1 MGNGRRG
8 IIPLVVTACDLVMT
22 AGAGGRLWIETFHS
36 LSQVRYTSLS
46 PKNVTSVEF
55 QSVSKSYAIYYA
67 PEDRLKELVTLNR
80 WNRHRDFWALSD
92 VSFEVG
98 RGETF
103 VMIGENGSGKSTLL
117 EIVNA
122 WMRQE
127 PAEVGRLVE
136 KPGA

>member
-1 MGNGRRG
+1 MDRFP
-8 IIPLVVTACDLVMT
+8 I
-22 AGAGGRLWIETFHS
+22 FHS

-46 PKNVTSVEF
+46 PKNVNSVEF
-55 QSVSKSYAIYYA
+55 QSVSKSYAIYDA

-80 WNRHRDFWALSD
+80 WKRHRDFWALCD

>member
-8 IIPLVVTACDLVMT
+8 IIPLVVTACDFVMT
-22 AGAGGRLWIETFHS
+22 AGAGGRLWIVSQTFHS

-55 QSVSKSYAIYYA
+55 QSVSKSYAIYHT

-80 WNRHRDFWALSD
+80 WKRHRDFWALCD
-92 VSFEVG
+92 VSVEVG

-103 VMIGENGSGKSTLL
+103 CIIGEK
-117 EIVNA
+117 
-122 WMRQE
+122 
-127 PAEVGRLVE
+127 
-136 KPGA
+136 

>member
-1 MGNGRRG
+1 MDRFP
-8 IIPLVVTACDLVMT
+8 I
-22 AGAGGRLWIETFHS
+22 FHS

-98 RGETF
+98 RGETL
-103 VMIGENGSGKSTLL
+103 VMIGENGSGKSTQL

>member
-1 MGNGRRG
+1 MGAAVSCRSSLRLATLYDSRSRRP
-8 IIPLVVTACDLVMT
+8 PLD
-22 AGAGGRLWIETFHS
+22 RFPIFHS

-98 RGETF
+98 RGETL
-103 VMIGENGSGKSTLL
+103 VMIGENGSGKSTQL